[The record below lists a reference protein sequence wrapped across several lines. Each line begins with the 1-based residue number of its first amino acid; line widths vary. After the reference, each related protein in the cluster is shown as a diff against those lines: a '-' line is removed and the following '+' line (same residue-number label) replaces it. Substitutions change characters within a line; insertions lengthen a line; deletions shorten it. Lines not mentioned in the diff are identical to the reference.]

1 LISNQLILTIL
12 FPLHSS
18 GIRLNPLAVSLAA
31 AYLVG
36 GAFTVA
42 HISGAELFTP
52 QEWMWGIRDGY
63 AGEMFSSFVRY
74 GGLPA
79 VDPVAVT
86 PFTPQ
91 EIWWSVRDGYF
102 GELISQSV
110 KNGGLVDYTDAST
123 AMAMDDIVTIPF
135 LPEEWSNAVKDG
147 YLADM
152 ISHQFKHGGL

>member
-1 LISNQLILTIL
+1 MISNQLILTIL

-18 GIRLNPLAVSLAA
+18 GIRLNPLAVSFAA

-123 AMAMDDIVTIPF
+123 AMAIDDIGTIPF

-147 YLADM
+147 YLSDM